1 MKNRAEN
8 SGNSS
13 AKRISRRSLV
23 GIVALAA
30 LLIGVV
36 TALSMQIGLAQ
47 ESAAREKP
55 LGKIAQVANPAHRN
69 YVTANAYGQPVVAD
83 RQTGQV
89 RPMTQDE
96 AARLAEGLK
105 KLINQTTDGLVE
117 VKQDDGTISMDLQ
130 GHFQNVML
138 AKREADGTISDECVD
153 NLQAAAD
160 FFEIDPKLVGLM
172 TSRSAG
178 RMSPPKLEDR

>member
-1 MKNRAEN
+1 MKNSAEN
-8 SGNSS
+8 SGNNS
-13 AKRISRRSLV
+13 ARRISHRSLV
-23 GIVALAA
+23 GIVATAV

-36 TALSMQIGLAQ
+36 TVLSMQIGLAQ
-47 ESAAREKP
+47 ETAAREKP

-83 RQTGQV
+83 RQTGQI

-138 AKREADGTISDECVD
+138 AKRQSDGTVTEECVD
-153 NLQAAAD
+153 NLESAAN
-160 FFEIDPKLVGLM
+160 FFEIDPKLVGINKPLAP
-172 TSRSAG
+172 SR
-178 RMSPPKLEDR
+178 PVQKLEDR